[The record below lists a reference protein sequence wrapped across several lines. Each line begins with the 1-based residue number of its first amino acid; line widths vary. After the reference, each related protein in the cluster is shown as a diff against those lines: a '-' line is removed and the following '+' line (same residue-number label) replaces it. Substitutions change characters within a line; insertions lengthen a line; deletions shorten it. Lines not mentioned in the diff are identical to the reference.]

1 MQTPLRGKRESQ
13 AGLSMAELLVAM
25 VIVTIVGTMLVAS
38 WISLQRSFA
47 FAQAKNTARATARD
61 ALARMS
67 SELRAAQP
75 PTDSSITPFYLL
87 LAPPYVCGETS
98 CVFYSAYNNSAAAQ
112 DGTGRAQLRLTKIW
126 LDKVSWRDTAKTTLY
141 WQRDRNNDRIFSAAV
156 DGSPLPIATGVVNAA
171 ASVNKPIFT
180 YTILDPYGRFVP
192 GVTNLTSSN
201 VAYVRSVQIRL
212 VVWAGRWRPYVA
224 VVDGDLSRNPRYID
238 LTTTVRPRN
247 AGTF

>member
-1 MQTPLRGKRESQ
+1 MQTLRGKRESQ
-13 AGLSMAELLVAM
+13 AGLSMAELLVVM
-25 VIVTIVGTMLVAS
+25 VIVTIISTMLVAS

-47 FAQAKNTARATARD
+47 FAQAKNTAQATARD

-98 CVFYSAYNNSAAAQ
+98 CVFYSAYNNSAAA
-112 DGTGRAQLRLTKIW
+112 DGTGRAQLRLTAIW
-126 LDKVSWRDTAKTTLY
+126 LDPSGTKAQKTLKWTRDTNKSGLLGDTVGGIADTT
-141 WQRDRNNDRIFSAAV
+141 RILAEN
-156 DGSPLPIATGVVNAA
+156 VVNTAF
-171 ASVNKPIFT
+171 VNKPIFT
-180 YTILDPYGRFVP
+180 YWRPDATV
-192 GVTNLTSSN
+192 VWVSSTKLTSST
-201 VAYVRSVQIRL
+201 VEKIRAVRIELL
-212 VVWAGRWRPYVA
+212 VDA
-224 VVDGDLSRNPRYID
+224 DLSHNPSYVD